1 MLDGHFNLLLRR
13 IKLTKVQNKDLET
26 KMNGVASCLHDVY
39 YDSKYDGST
48 KYLIGSVGKKTNIR
62 PPKDIDILFKIPKST
77 FERFREYKENG
88 PSALLQE
95 IRSKLDER
103 YPVTEKHGWVKV
115 VAVEF
120 SEGKHNVEVLPAF
133 EREDGK
139 FVIPNSK
146 DGGNWEVY
154 DARSEVEKVKY
165 AGGGTKNLIR
175 VLKHWRDGVESLKS
189 KLSSYMIESFV
200 LDFVKDSPVE
210 SFNSFS
216 EAIAGFLSWLSKNCD
231 DDIKSYV
238 ETALKRA
245 EKANT
250 LTIKGDM
257 LEACTEWRK
266 IFSEFSAY
274 DESLEK
280 ITKLESE
287 YPIESEEYIEDRY
300 RVKLDGSAKLAVK
313 VSVTP
318 CKEWGRR
325 DEWSI
330 IQAIQ
335 VFGFIPKTFHLKF
348 SPITNMPKGVRF
360 LWKVR
365 NFGKE
370 AQEANDLRGEIKD
383 SDKPDGGIEENA
395 KFYNDS
401 HYVECYAIK
410 DGVCVATAR
419 VTVPIGEKND

>member
-1 MLDGHFNLLLRR
+1 MLTGHFELMLRR
-13 IKLTKVQNKDLET
+13 LKLTKTQREDLEK
-26 KMNGVASCLHDVY
+26 KMNGVAKCLHSAY
-39 YDSKYDGST
+39 YKSKYDGST
-48 KYLIGSVGKKTNIR
+48 KYLIGSVGKRTNIR
-62 PPKDIDILFKIPKST
+62 PPKDADILFKIPDEDY
-77 FERFREYKENG
+77 ERFRGYSGNG

-95 IRSKLDER
+95 VRSKLDAT
-103 YPVTEKHGWVKV
+103 YPTSEKHGWVKV

-120 SEGKHNVEVLPAF
+120 SEGKHNVEVLPAH
-133 EREDGK
+133 ERKDGK

-146 DGGNWEVY
+146 NGGSWEVY
-154 DARSEVEKVKY
+154 DARMEVEKIKS
-165 AGGGTKNLIR
+165 ARPGIKKLIKA
-175 VLKHWRDGVESLKS
+175 LKHWRDGVESLKS
-189 KLSSYMIESFV
+189 KLSSYMIENFV
-200 LDFVKDSPVE
+200 LDFVKDSPLE

-216 EAIAGFLSWLSKNCD
+216 EVIAGFLSWLSKNCD

-238 ETALKRA
+238 ETALGRA
-245 EKANT
+245 EKANA

-266 IFSEFSAY
+266 IFSEFPAY

-280 ITKLESE
+280 IAKLESE
-287 YPIESEEYIEDRY
+287 YPIENEEYIEDRY
-300 RVKLDGSAKLAVK
+300 RVKFDGSAKLAVK

-383 SDKPDGGIEENA
+383 GNKPDGGIEEDA

-401 HYVECYAIK
+401 HYVECYAVK